1 MQDIMSFIT
10 EMLSDPEKISDM
22 QEMMKRA
29 VEMFGKVAENLK
41 TASQGERMA
50 FVKELDR
57 VTNNLG
63 AEMLNAC
70 QSSGVSKDMLKGLLS
85 NMSAGEGSDGQADEM
100 MAGFK
105 VMIEEKAVEYAAE
118 EKERENKEEKTTRKK
133 KWISI

>member
-57 VTNNLG
+57 VTNNLD